1 MPGNISDERCP
12 TASAAPRTLEIAVVY
27 LDAAAV
33 AANLIASPQVAA
45 RWNEPSALSEMAVS
59 SLAGHLARQITGVPA
74 RLADQQLPDKAE
86 LLTVP
91 EHYARVRWAGAALD
105 DEANVSIRR
114 DGDDEAAGGPDDLA
128 RRTRTAVAQLHDS
141 LPGVAH
147 SDRLIYLPW
156 TGWALTLDGFL
167 TTRLLEIVVHVD
179 DLAVSV
185 DVTPPNL
192 PEQATDTVLALL
204 AQLAGRRH
212 GPAAVLRALTRQERA
227 PATIT
232 AF

>member
-1 MPGNISDERCP
+1 M
-12 TASAAPRTLEIAVVY
+12 AVVY

-45 RWNEPSALSEMAVS
+45 RWNEPSALSEMAVG

-114 DGDDEAAGGPDDLA
+114 DSDDEAAGGPDDLA
-128 RRTRTAVAQLHDS
+128 RRTRTAVAQLRDA
-141 LPGVAH
+141 LPAEQGGRA
-147 SDRLIYLPW
+147 IYLPW
-156 TGWALTLDGFL
+156 TGWALTLEDFL

-185 DVTPPNL
+185 DVVPPNL

-204 AQLAGRRH
+204 AQLAARRH

>member
-1 MPGNISDERCP
+1 M
-12 TASAAPRTLEIAVVY
+12 AVVY

-33 AANLIASPQVAA
+33 AANLLASPQVAA
-45 RWNEPSALSEMAVS
+45 RWNEPSALSEMAVG

-114 DGDDEAAGGPDDLA
+114 DSDDEAAGGPDDLA
-128 RRTRTAVAQLHDS
+128 RRTRTAVAQLRDA
-141 LPGVAH
+141 LPAEQRGRA
-147 SDRLIYLPW
+147 IYLPW
-156 TGWALTLDGFL
+156 TGWALTLEDFL

-185 DVTPPNL
+185 DVVPPNL

-204 AQLAGRRH
+204 AQLAARRH

>member
-1 MPGNISDERCP
+1 VI
-12 TASAAPRTLEIAVVY
+12 AAVY
-27 LDAAAV
+27 LDAAGVTAD
-33 AANLIASPQVAA
+33 LIASPEVAA

-59 SLAGHLARQITGVPA
+59 GLAGHLARQITGVPA
-74 RLADQQLPDKAE
+74 RLARRQQLPDRAE
-86 LLTVP
+86 LLTVT

-105 DEANVSIRR
+105 DETNVSIRR
-114 DGDDEAAGGPDDLA
+114 DSDAEASGGPDDLA
-128 RRTRTAVAQLHDS
+128 RRTRTAVARVRDA
-141 LPGVAH
+141 LPDGEQG
-147 SDRLIYLPW
+147 DRAIYLPW

-167 TTRLLEIVVHVD
+167 TTRLLEIVVHLD

-185 DVTPPNL
+185 DVTPPQL

-204 AQLAGRRH
+204 AQLAARRH

>member
-1 MPGNISDERCP
+1 MSR
-12 TASAAPRTLEIAVVY
+12 
-27 LDAAAV
+27 
-33 AANLIASPQVAA
+33 
-45 RWNEPSALSEMAVS
+45 
-59 SLAGHLARQITGVPA
+59 A
-74 RLADQQLPDKAE
+74 RLAEQQLPAGVE
-86 LLTVP
+86 MLTVA

-114 DGDDEAAGGPDDLA
+114 DSDTEASGGPDDLA
-128 RRTRTAVAQLHDS
+128 DRTRTAVAQLRDA
-141 LPGVAH
+141 LPGVQG
-147 SDRLIYLPW
+147 DRAIYLPW

-167 TTRLLEIVVHVD
+167 TTRLLEIVVHID

-185 DVTPPNL
+185 DVPPPHL

-204 AQLAGRRH
+204 AQLAARRH